1 MERLKLK
8 SDKNI
13 LEVNDLQTYFRTE
26 NGVAKAVD
34 GVSFAIKAGETYAIV
49 GESGSGKSVTAL
61 SVMQLVAKPSG
72 YIAGGEIVFNGDDL
86 TKASTVAMREVRGN
100 QISMI
105 FQEPMTALN
114 PVFTVGNQLA
124 EVLAL
129 HRGMKKDEARTYGI
143 EMLDKVGISDPDKR
157 YDEYP
162 FQLSGGMRQRVMIA
176 IALACRPD
184 LLIADEPTTALDV
197 TIQSQI
203 LDLIRSLQ
211 KEFGL
216 AVLLITHDMGVV
228 RENADRVGVMYG
240 GRIVEDASCKDLFD
254 KPSHPYTQMLMKSL
268 PSRGNRSKVLQ
279 TIKGMVPQ
287 PTEFTQ
293 GCRFNNRCPVAVE
306 QCRQESPILENI
318 DKEHTTACFMLGKD
332 GVADLSKSG
341 WMAEEESP
349 GVEKY
354 DYSCLNVESL
364 KMHFPIKKGFFKK
377 TIGHVRAVDGLD
389 LAIKKGETV
398 GLVGES
404 GCGKTTVGK
413 CIVRLLDSTSGKI
426 LFGDN
431 DLSTLSGSTLK
442 QYRRRIQM
450 IFQDP
455 FSSLNPRLKISDTIT
470 EGMQAHS
477 VGSTKKERRDIMFKI
492 MERVGLDSDMA
503 DRYPH
508 EFSGGQRQRI
518 GLARALAVEPELIVC
533 DEATSSL
540 DVSVQAQ
547 ILNLLKELQVELGLS
562 YLFISHDLS
571 VVHYLADR
579 VAVMYLGKIVEVG
592 DANDVI
598 ETPQHPY
605 TKALIAAI
613 PQVDD
618 DNRERI
624 VLPGD
629 VPSPSNPP
637 SGCAFHPRCELATEE
652 CSQKMPS
659 LESISGESNDRL
671 AACWQV

>member
-1 MERLKLK
+1 MNTK
-8 SDKNI
+8 DNI

-26 NGVAKAVD
+26 NGIAKAVD
-34 GVSFAIKAGETYAIV
+34 GVSFAIRQGETYAIV

-61 SVMQLVAKPSG
+61 SLMQLVPKPSG
-72 YIAGGEIVFNGDDL
+72 YIAGGNIMFHGDDL
-86 TKASTVAMREVRGN
+86 TKLSAVALREVRGN

-124 EVLAL
+124 EVLYL
-129 HRGMKKDEARTYGI
+129 HRGMSKDEARTYGI
-143 EMLDKVGISDPDKR
+143 EMLAKVGISDPDKR

-211 KEFGL
+211 KEFSM

-240 GRIVEDASCKDLFD
+240 GKIVEDASCSDLFNN
-254 KPSHPYTQMLMKSL
+254 PSHPYTQMLMRSL
-268 PSRGNRSKVLQ
+268 PSRGNRNKALQ

-293 GCRFNNRCPVAVE
+293 GCRFSNRCPLATE
-306 QCRQESPILENI
+306 RCGQENPLPEVVGDN
-318 DKEHTTACFMLGKD
+318 HTVTCFMLNEN
-332 GVADLSKSG
+332 GVADLSASG
-341 WMAEEESP
+341 WSNEEDAP
-349 GVEKY
+349 IVEKKNE
-354 DYSCLNVESL
+354 SCLDVQSL

-377 TIGHVRAVDGLD
+377 TVGHVRAVDGLD
-389 LAIKKGETV
+389 LGIKKGETL

-413 CIVRLLDSTSGKI
+413 CIVGLLDSTAGNI
-426 LFGDN
+426 EFEGDN
-431 DLSTLSGSTLK
+431 ISGLRRAALK
-442 QYRRRIQM
+442 KYRRRIQM

-455 FSSLNPRLKISDTIT
+455 FSSLNPRLRISDTIL

-477 VGSTKKERRDIMFKI
+477 VGESKKERRELMHKI
-492 MERVGLDSDMA
+492 MHRVGLDPNMA

-518 GLARALAVEPELIVC
+518 GLARALAVEPDLIVC

-547 ILNLLKELQVELGLS
+547 ILNLLKELQAELGLS

-579 VAVMYLGKIVEVG
+579 VAVMYLGKIVEIG
-592 DANDVI
+592 TTNDVI
-598 ETPQHPY
+598 DNPQHPY

-613 PQVDD
+613 PQIDE
-618 DNRERI
+618 DNRKRI

-637 SGCAFHPRCELATEE
+637 PGCSFHPRCEFATED
-652 CSQKMPS
+652 CRQKMPI
-659 LESISGESNDRL
+659 LESVYGETSDRRV
-671 AACWQV
+671 ACWKV

>member
-1 MERLKLK
+1 MTTEK
-8 SDKNI
+8 I
-13 LEVNDLQTYFRTE
+13 LEVIDLSTYFRTE
-26 NGVAKAVD
+26 DGVAKAVD
-34 GVSFAIKAGETYAIV
+34 GVSFSINKGETYAIV

-61 SVMQLVAKPSG
+61 SIMQLVAKPSG
-72 YIAGGEIVFNGDDL
+72 YINGGNILFKGADL
-86 TKASTVAMREVRGN
+86 AKSSAVEMREVRGN
-100 QISMI
+100 KISMI

-124 EVLAL
+124 EVLSL
-129 HRGMKKDEARTYGI
+129 HRNMKKDEARTYGI

-211 KEFGL
+211 KEFGM

-240 GRIVEDASCKDLFD
+240 GKIVEDASCKDLFTN
-254 KPSHPYTQMLMKSL
+254 PSHPYTQMLMKSL
-268 PSRGNRSKVLQ
+268 PSRAVRNKALQ

-287 PTEFTQ
+287 PTEFTH
-293 GCRFNNRCPVAVE
+293 GCRFSNRCPLAIAR
-306 QCRQESPILENI
+306 CYNENPLPEVVGE
-318 DKEHTTACFMLGKD
+318 EHTSSCFLLNKNGL
-332 GVADLSKSG
+332 ADLSASDWSIQKNAPIPDKKG
-341 WMAEEESP
+341 E
-349 GVEKY
+349 
-354 DYSCLNVESL
+354 SCLDVQSL

-377 TIGHVRAVDGLD
+377 TVGHVRAVDGLN
-389 LAIKKGETV
+389 LEIRKGETL

-413 CIVRLLDSTSGKI
+413 CIVGLLKSSGGAIK
-426 LFGDN
+426 FDGGDIA
-431 DLSTLSGSTLK
+431 TLRKAALK
-442 QYRRRIQM
+442 KYRRRIQM

-455 FSSLNPRLKISDTIT
+455 FSSLNPRLRISDIIL
-470 EGMQAHS
+470 EGMNVHS
-477 VGSTKKERRDIMFKI
+477 IGKDRKDRYDRMHSIMQ
-492 MERVGLDSDMA
+492 RVGLDPNMA

-518 GLARALAVEPELIVC
+518 GLARALAVKPDLIVC

-547 ILNLLKELQVELGLS
+547 ILNLLKELQAELGLS

-579 VAVMYLGKIVEVG
+579 VAVMYLGKIVEIG
-592 DANDVI
+592 MSNEVI
-598 ETPQHPY
+598 DNPQHPY

-613 PQVDD
+613 PQVDS
-618 DNRERI
+618 DNRKRI

-629 VPSPSNPP
+629 VPSPSTPP
-637 SGCAFHPRCELATEE
+637 LGCSFHPRCALATEE
-652 CSQKMPS
+652 CRQKMPM
-659 LESISGESNDRL
+659 LESVAGESDGRQV
-671 AACWQV
+671 ACWKV